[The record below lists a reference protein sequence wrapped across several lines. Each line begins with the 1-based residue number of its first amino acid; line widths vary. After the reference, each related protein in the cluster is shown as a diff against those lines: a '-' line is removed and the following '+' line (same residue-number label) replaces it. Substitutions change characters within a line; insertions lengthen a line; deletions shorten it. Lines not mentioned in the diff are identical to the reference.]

1 MENNR
6 SYSFM
11 ILNAILGLCLLIT
24 VFMSVNLYNKHKEFD
39 ETKNEIEQMK
49 LENKN
54 IKMANKKVDKKQE
67 KINEELGIDRVSNQ
81 SETFNNLFFEWD
93 TWEKFSNNMETIRKD
108 YPAIQKGNVVN
119 VDGKDVGTGNSP
131 VSSYSADVFTTKEKN
146 EVNEFITQR
155 KTYDDKKTET
165 IWQKNSV
172 LINGEYDIKRMKSYE
187 LII

>member
-11 ILNAILGLCLLIT
+11 VLNAILGICLLIT
-24 VFMSVNLYNKHKEFD
+24 VFMSVNLYNKHQEYQ
-39 ETKNEIEQMK
+39 ETKSDIKELK

-54 IKMANKKVDKKQE
+54 TKIANKKVDEKQR

-81 SETFNNLFFEWD
+81 SESFNKLFFEWG
-93 TWEKFSNNMETIRKD
+93 TWDKFSDNMGTIRKD
-108 YPAIQKGNVVN
+108 YPVIQKGKVVN

-131 VSSYSADVFTTKEKN
+131 VSSYSSDVFTTKQKN
-146 EVNEFITQR
+146 EVNEFIIQR
-155 KTYDDKKTET
+155 KTYEDKKTET
-165 IWQKNSV
+165 IWQKNSI
-172 LINGEYDIKRMKSYE
+172 LINGEYDIKIMKSYE